1 MNVLLIGTDTLHRR
15 FIINSL
21 IDKGIKLNTCIF
33 QKNSCKP
40 SFKTN
45 YSWAK
50 FEKTE
55 LLKKFGNRTRLDLRR
70 VKKIIKIKNLS
81 SITNECKKEITK
93 ANFVI
98 ISGADLIKGR
108 LLKMVKPKAL
118 NVHMGIAE
126 KYRGLDSN
134 LWAWY
139 HHDYKSV
146 GVTLH
151 KLNKSLDTG
160 KIFKSQNLKINK
172 KTKIWH
178 LKYFETNLA
187 VKLLM
192 IALNSFGKNKL
203 NLRKQKKIGR
213 YYSFMPAV
221 IKNKIQYNVVSNILI
236 GIYLSDYFVK
246 II

>member
-1 MNVLLIGTDTLHRR
+1 MNVLLIGTTSRR

-70 VKKIIKIKNLS
+70 VKKINKIKNLS

-93 ANFVI
+93 SNFVI

-134 LWAWY
+134 LWAFY
-139 HHDYKSV
+139 HHDYKSI

-151 KLNKSLDTG
+151 KLDRRLDTG
-160 KIFKSQNLKINK
+160 QVFKSQSLTINK
-172 KTKIWH
+172 KTKIW
-178 LKYFETNLA
+178 LLRYLESDLA
-187 VKLLM
+187 VKLLKM
-192 IALNSFGKNKL
+192 ALNSFGKKKL
-203 NLRKQKKIGR
+203 ILRRQKKIGR
-213 YYSFMPAV
+213 YYSFMPTV
-221 IKNKIQYNVVSNILI
+221 IKNKIFYNVI
-236 GIYLSDYFVK
+236 
-246 II
+246 